1 MHVPRELRRQM
12 SRKLGE
18 EIDAYRRSQRLCSV
32 VVLLAMLGL
41 ALLASGSLFAPVAG
55 GALSGTVT
63 DPSGDPVIPNA
74 EANLFGGPGAP
85 IGTWGQLTATSTTAR
100 EIQCALGSLGS
111 ARRLT
116 GRATE

>member
-1 MHVPRELRRQM
+1 MHAPRELRRQM

-63 DPSGDPVIPNA
+63 DASGDPVIPNE
-74 EANLFGGPGAP
+74 EAHLLGGPGAP

-100 EIQCALGSLGS
+100 EIQCALSSVAS
-111 ARRLT
+111 ARRRT
-116 GRATE
+116 GRAKE